1 MLQFIYDSE
10 LKSFSEGSK
19 SKSMQRIGTASLSFP
34 IPNKRRI
41 DKRGRRRRLAMKV
54 EVPLLA
60 GPGTLNSKGARTQV
74 SKDLAD
80 TKALPLKPQVYRKFV
95 QAFKP
100 KV

>member
-1 MLQFIYDSE
+1 MIRFIYDSE
-10 LKSFSEGSK
+10 LKVFSEESK
-19 SKSMQRIGTASLSFP
+19 SKSMKRIGTASLSFP

-80 TKALPLKPQVYRKFV
+80 TKALPLKPQIYRKFV

>member
-1 MLQFIYDSE
+1 MKQFIYDPD
-10 LKSFSEGSK
+10 LKTFSEGSK
-19 SKSMQRIGTASLSFP
+19 SSKMVRIGTASLSFP

-41 DKRGRRRRLAMKV
+41 DKRGRKRRLAMKV
-54 EVPLLA
+54 EVPLMA
-60 GPGTLNSKGARTQV
+60 GPGTLNSKGARVQV

-80 TKALPLKPQVYRKFV
+80 TKALPLKPQIYRKFV